1 VASLGDILF
10 RDSAV
15 WKRLVGNQ
23 TTTKQFLSQTGS
35 GAASAAPVWATLV
48 AANLS
53 DYVGPT
59 SWTPTLEF
67 GGGNTGI
74 AYTTRFA
81 NYIRIGDLVIVW
93 GRITLS
99 NKGSSVGTADIA
111 SLPFNVKNTS
121 GLFGVISIPQFQ
133 SMSSVNGLGGICVT
147 NTDQIQLYTNP
158 AAGGATSQLTNSN
171 FTNTSDLIFGGPY
184 IKA

>member
-1 VASLGDILF
+1 MATLGDILF
-10 RDSAV
+10 RDSSV
-15 WKRLVGNQ
+15 WKRLVGNI

-74 AYTTRFA
+74 TYTTRFG

-99 NKGSSVGTADIA
+99 NKGSSTGSADIA
-111 SLPFNVKNTS
+111 SLPFNVKNTT
-121 GLFGVISIPQFQ
+121 GLFGAITIPEFQ
-133 SMSSVNGLGGICVT
+133 GMSGVNSLGGIAVT
-147 NTDQIQLYTNP
+147 NTDQIQIFTTP
-158 AAGGATSQLTNSN
+158 AAGAATTQLSNTN
-171 FTNTSDLIFGGPY
+171 FTNTSDMIFGGPY